1 MIDNTS
7 LFFIF
12 GAICLVIF
20 LLLTLRKVFGNFW
33 TRIGLCAILLMHLN
47 VIGWTIK
54 TQLAIDDCSTATQAD
69 KDEMKAILGVL
80 YGATIII
87 LLSVVA
93 LMFDCFMF
101 YKCSTLSLR
110 RYPKILALITLF
122 CGICY
127 FIFMGKIS
135 KINEKCNNDDLSSLS
150 TMFLVSGILSILLC
164 VLFVY
169 YIFKKSN
176 VIYMPSKFSKARSQ
190 SVREKEMLIK
200 KQKQNQQRV
209 DTFAKNKQLQ
219 ARSENNVRNL
229 EYQEAQRRNIAEQQL
244 ARNQAES
251 SRLLATQEQERA
263 ALAQAEA
270 QARADQLNRIEQDRI
285 ANQAA
290 ADAQR
295 MREQDARNRL
305 AALQQ
310 SQDRERAALVSEI
323 NAS

>member
-176 VIYMPSKFSKARSQ
+176 VIYMPSKFSKARNQ

-209 DTFAKNKQLQ
+209 DKFTGNKQKQ
-219 ARSENNVRNL
+219 QRNEEKVLTL
-229 EYQEAQRRNIAEQQL
+229 EHQEATKRNNAQREL
-244 ARNQAES
+244 ARQEAERA
-251 SRLLATQEQERA
+251 RLTALQNQERA
-263 ALAQAEA
+263 VLASSEA
-270 QARADQLNRIEQDRI
+270 NARAEQLNTIEANYKKQQELRAAQQLRDQDKR
-285 ANQAA
+285 NQ
-290 ADAQR
+290 
-295 MREQDARNRL
+295 L
-305 AALQQ
+305 FALQQ
-310 SQDRERAALVSEI
+310 NQDRDRAILMNQLNTS
-323 NAS
+323 

>member
-69 KDEMKAILGVL
+69 KDEMKAILGVM

-87 LLSVVA
+87 LLSVFA

-101 YKCSTLSLR
+101 YKCNTLSLR
-110 RYPKILALITLF
+110 RYPKMLAVITLF

-135 KINEKCNNDDLSSLS
+135 KINEKCNNDDLTTLS

-169 YIFKKSN
+169 FVFKKSN
-176 VIYMPSKFSKARSQ
+176 VIYMPSKFSKARNR
-190 SVREKEMLIK
+190 SVREKELLIK

-209 DTFAKNKQLQ
+209 DTFTKNKQLQ
-219 ARSENNVRNL
+219 ARGENQVL
-229 EYQEAQRRNIAEQQL
+229 TMEHQEKQRQNIEQQQ
-244 ARNQAES
+244 RMRDDAER
-251 SRLLATQEQERA
+251 SRLIAIQNQERA
-263 ALAQAEA
+263 AIASSEA
-270 QARADQLNRIEQDRI
+270 NARADQLNTIESNYKRQEELR
-285 ANQAA
+285 AA
-290 ADAQR
+290 QQV
-295 MREQDARNRL
+295 REQDKRNQL
-305 AALQQ
+305 FALQQ
-310 SQDRERAALVSEI
+310 KQDLDKSNLINQLNSQ
-323 NAS
+323 